1 MSKKNNSSSEILSD
15 ILLVAIP
22 AAVMAVI
29 SFFAVTK
36 YYSKETFN
44 NDSIQVSETVGYGDS
59 GLSGDTLWVDNCEND

>member
-29 SFFAVTK
+29 AFYAVTK
-36 YYSKETFN
+36 LYTEKISY
-44 NDSIQVSETVGYGDS
+44 NDSTQISETVGYEDS
-59 GLSGDTLWVDNCEND
+59 ETLGDTLWVDSTENG

>member
-59 GLSGDTLWVDNCEND
+59 GLLGDTLWVDSCEND